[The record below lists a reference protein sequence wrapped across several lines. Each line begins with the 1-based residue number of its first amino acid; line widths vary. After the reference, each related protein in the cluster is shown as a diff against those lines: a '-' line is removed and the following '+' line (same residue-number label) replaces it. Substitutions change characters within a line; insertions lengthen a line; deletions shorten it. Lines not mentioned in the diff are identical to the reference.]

1 MAGLAVLGCGA
12 GGLRDWR
19 AVQAKS
25 DSLLS
30 EGIFRLLQ
38 APAASPASV
47 REAWPGNYLISRD
60 SNPLYIGE
68 ASSLAARIKV
78 QFDEKRSTFYK
89 NYLKIN
95 LECGVEITE
104 FQLRIVETRIGRK
117 EIEDFGIVN
126 LGTSLNRFQ
135 LGKRQP
141 AAMAAGCANW
151 DALQDR
157 AAELIPA
164 GADLCL
170 EQSFQPWRSGR
181 TDATAGIYLIKDPD
195 GQIIYVGESSDIF
208 VRYQTHSGTT
218 YFLAVRR
225 NLGCDILGYTLQAR
239 NGKKRYFDDHE
250 DQAVSD
256 YLGGCSIAFCPVT
269 LGRYEVEEFLI
280 RKLRP
285 VLNRRSKE
293 N

>member
-1 MAGLAVLGCGA
+1 M
-12 GGLRDWR
+12 RDWR
-19 AVQAKS
+19 AVQAMS

-38 APAASPASV
+38 ASAASPESV

-60 SNPLYIGE
+60 NNPLYIGE
-68 ASSLAARIKV
+68 ASSLAARIKI
-78 QFDEKRSTFYK
+78 QFDERRSTFYK

-95 LECGVEITE
+95 LESAVGIRE
-104 FQLRIVETRIGRK
+104 FQLRLIETRIGRM
-117 EIEDFGIVN
+117 EIEDFGIAN

-141 AAMAAGCANW
+141 AAMATGCANW

-157 AAELIPA
+157 AADLIRT

-170 EQSFQPWRSGR
+170 EQSFQPWRSGQ
-181 TDATAGIYLIKDPD
+181 TDATAGIYLIKNSD

-208 VRYQTHSGTT
+208 TRYRTHSATT
-218 YFLAVRR
+218 YFSAVRR
-225 NLGCDILGYTLQAR
+225 NLGCDILGYTLQTR

-256 YLGGCSIAFCPVT
+256 YLDGCAIAFCPVA
-269 LGRYEVEEFLI
+269 LGRYEVEEHLI

-285 VLNRRSKE
+285 ALNRKSKE
-293 N
+293 S

>member
-1 MAGLAVLGCGA
+1 
-12 GGLRDWR
+12 LRDWR

-195 GQIIYVGESSDIF
+195 GRIIYVGESSDIF
-208 VRYQTHSGTT
+208 VRYQTSSSGIKRTAARPISRQCGATWDAIFWAIPCKPETERSAISTT
-218 YFLAVRR
+218 MKTKPCLT
-225 NLGCDILGYTLQAR
+225 ILVDAR
-239 NGKKRYFDDHE
+239 LLFAR
-250 DQAVSD
+250 
-256 YLGGCSIAFCPVT
+256 
-269 LGRYEVEEFLI
+269 
-280 RKLRP
+280 
-285 VLNRRSKE
+285 
-293 N
+293 